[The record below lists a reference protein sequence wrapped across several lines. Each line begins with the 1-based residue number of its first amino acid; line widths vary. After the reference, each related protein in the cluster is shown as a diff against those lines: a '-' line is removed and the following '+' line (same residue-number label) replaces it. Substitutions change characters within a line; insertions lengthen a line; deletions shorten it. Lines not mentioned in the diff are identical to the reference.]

1 MQHLPCNNISPSLR
15 ENSLSFLNMF
25 FSSCISPCNEI
36 CKYTQLQLSTVKVM
50 WSQYIKLQKFYSCQC
65 ECPWSRPGILLCF
78 SWCPASMSKYDTVS
92 VLLFSLLPTILSH
105 VPWTEHK
112 AEISTAGGEALWIY
126 LLMSSLLRLREA
138 PYIPKNPELQHP
150 WDVLSV
156 QNLTPALHTEI
167 VLPFSFPPSHGQKN
181 TLHKQGS
188 LQPNFKPIT
197 LSREAPSFCIKRLQI
212 NLPLRNGWTIS
223 VVQNKQIKWNTSQAS
238 LFNTEHFNPNTLSKI
253 QETETGSSSGKCP
266 ATGFTFN

>member
-1 MQHLPCNNISPSLR
+1 
-15 ENSLSFLNMF
+15 MF

-138 PYIPKNPELQHP
+138 PYIPKKP
-150 WDVLSV
+150 WAAAPLRCTFCAEFNSCTAYW
-156 QNLTPALHTEI
+156 NCSSFLFSSLTRTEEY
-167 VLPFSFPPSHGQKN
+167 PSQTRKLAAKFQAHHFEQRSSKF
-181 TLHKQGS
+181 LHK
-188 LQPNFKPIT
+188 
-197 LSREAPSFCIKRLQI
+197 
-212 NLPLRNGWTIS
+212 
-223 VVQNKQIKWNTSQAS
+223 
-238 LFNTEHFNPNTLSKI
+238 
-253 QETETGSSSGKCP
+253 
-266 ATGFTFN
+266 TFAN